1 MPSFAHARPFPA
13 ALFAVLAVLGLVLV
27 APAAAA
33 KPCPSSTARSHAS
46 GAAKK
51 SGGRRV
57 VKHPWSSGGSARAA
71 KNQRPATPHARARAA
86 KKR

>member
-13 ALFAVLAVLGLVLV
+13 VLLAALAALGLLLS

-33 KPCPSSTARSHAS
+33 KPCPSSTARSHAP

-51 SGGRRV
+51 TGGKRV
-57 VKHPWSSGGSARAA
+57 VKHPWSPGGSARAA
-71 KNQRPATPHARARAA
+71 KNHRPAKPHARAP